1 MSFSKVSN
9 QPASLPIAVF
19 SDFDG
24 TIAHPDTLN
33 FLTERFAGNEF
44 RRRIGR
50 KIASGEMSL
59 REGIKLEVATIQGD
73 LDEVLKILRQHIVV
87 DPQFPP
93 FADWCH
99 GQGVPLTVL
108 SAGMKEVVES
118 LLAPCE
124 LKSVK
129 IVANPLRIE
138 NGKWSLQFID
148 ETPWGH
154 DKSRNVLKAKAD
166 GYFTVFLGDG
176 LSDRGAAQSA
186 DLVFAKAGLARY
198 CQEQGIPFIAFSDFS
213 EVQQELAVRIG
224 RGYE

>member
-1 MSFSKVSN
+1 MNFPRVSN
-9 QPASLPIAVF
+9 QLASLPIAVF

-59 REGIKLEVATIQGD
+59 REGIRLEVASIRGD
-73 LDEVLKILRQHIVV
+73 LDEVLRILRHHVMV
-87 DPQFPP
+87 DPQFPA

-99 GQGVPLTVL
+99 GQGIPLTVL

-118 LLAPCE
+118 LLAPCK

-154 DKSRNVLKAKAD
+154 DKSRDVLKAKAD

-176 LSDRGAAQSA
+176 LSDRSAAQSA
-186 DLVFAKAGLARY
+186 DLVFAKDGLARH
-198 CQEQGIPFIAFSDFS
+198 CQEQGIPFVAFSDFS
-213 EVQQELAVRIG
+213 DVQKDLTARIG
-224 RGYE
+224 